1 MKNQICIFISAFLL
15 TLAASPMTAQERRQ
29 DGGNRNKWEESMR
42 AEKIAYFTEALE
54 RTSEEAEKFWPVYN
68 KCEKEKQK
76 AFDSQMKAL
85 RSLDAAV
92 KENKS
97 DNEISSLL
105 KTYIDS
111 LDKRNEIDRKYI
123 PEYQKII
130 SDKKVAKLFLT
141 EEYFRRH
148 QLNKLK
154 KGGAKPADK
163 Q

>member
-29 DGGNRNKWEESMR
+29 DGNPRKWEESMR

-54 RTSEEAEKFWPVYN
+54 LSTEEAEKFWPVYN

-130 SDKKVAKLFLT
+130 SEKKVAKLFLT

-148 QLNKLK
+148 QLHKLK
-154 KGGAKPADK
+154 KGGAKPTDK

>member
-1 MKNQICIFISAFLL
+1 
-15 TLAASPMTAQERRQ
+15 
-29 DGGNRNKWEESMR
+29 R

-54 RTSEEAEKFWPVYN
+54 LTSEEAEKFWPVYN

-123 PEYQKII
+123 PEYQKIL
-130 SDKKVAKLFLT
+130 S
-141 EEYFRRH
+141 E
-148 QLNKLK
+148 
-154 KGGAKPADK
+154 
-163 Q
+163 

>member
-1 MKNQICIFISAFLL
+1 MKNQICILISAFLL
-15 TLAASPMTAQERRQ
+15 TLAASPMTAQEHRQ
-29 DGGNRNKWEESMR
+29 DGNHRKWEESMR

-54 RTSEEAEKFWPVYN
+54 LSTEEAEKFWPVYN
-68 KCEKEKQK
+68 MSEQEEHKDLHSKVKE
-76 AFDSQMKAL
+76 L
-85 RSLDAAV
+85 RSRAGALQ
-92 KENKS
+92 ENKS

-148 QLNKLK
+148 QLHKLK
-154 KGGAKPADK
+154 KGGAKPTDSK
-163 Q
+163 

>member
-1 MKNQICIFISAFLL
+1 
-15 TLAASPMTAQERRQ
+15 
-29 DGGNRNKWEESMR
+29 MR
-42 AEKIAYFTEALE
+42 AEKIAYITEALE
-54 RTSEEAEKFWPVYN
+54 LSTEEAEKFWPVYN
-68 KCEKEKQK
+68 RCEKEKQK

-92 KENKS
+92 RENKS

-148 QLNKLK
+148 QLHKLK
-154 KGGAKPADK
+154 KGGAKPTDSK
-163 Q
+163 

>member
-54 RTSEEAEKFWPVYN
+54 LTSEEAEKFWPVYN

-85 RSLDAAV
+85 RSL
-92 KENKS
+92 
-97 DNEISSLL
+97 
-105 KTYIDS
+105 
-111 LDKRNEIDRKYI
+111 
-123 PEYQKII
+123 
-130 SDKKVAKLFLT
+130 
-141 EEYFRRH
+141 
-148 QLNKLK
+148 
-154 KGGAKPADK
+154 
-163 Q
+163 

>member
-1 MKNQICIFISAFLL
+1 MKNQICILISAFLL

-29 DGGNRNKWEESMR
+29 DGNHRKWEESMR

-54 RTSEEAEKFWPVYN
+54 LSTEEAEKFWPVYN
-68 KCEKEKQK
+68 RCEKEKQK

-105 KTYIDS
+105 NPS
-111 LDKRNEIDRKYI
+111 F
-123 PEYQKII
+123 PKIRQELCH
-130 SDKKVAKLFLT
+130 SGQQSPGQRAVQRALLGKAAV
-141 EEYFRRH
+141 
-148 QLNKLK
+148 
-154 KGGAKPADK
+154 
-163 Q
+163 

>member
-29 DGGNRNKWEESMR
+29 DGNHRKWEESMR

-54 RTSEEAEKFWPVYN
+54 LSTEEAEKFWPVYN

-92 KENKS
+92 RENKS